1 MLFFFDVVKVATE
14 HRGADAILE
23 NLANVNL
30 ASDLSLVA
38 DYGRIAVGPVLS
50 LKAVTSSLPLSVL
63 PLTAGNF
70 FMYCRLIA
78 RRGRPI
84 SEHEVKVTTHF

>member
-78 RRGRPI
+78 RILREG
-84 SEHEVKVTTHF
+84 V